1 MSDADYSPV
10 SSSHVRNAE
19 LNSIKIRR
27 HRAKLNT
34 SDSAD
39 DNLIGLALSGGGLR
53 SATFNLGLLQAFR
66 RYGLLRYIDYLSSV
80 SGGGYTAGY
89 LARAAHDKKDF
100 HGTSPI
106 DRDGAV
112 DGSIRLTDHRS
123 YRDCGNYLRRPIE

>member
-1 MSDADYSPV
+1 MTIDDHSPI
-10 SSSHVRNAE
+10 SSGEVRKLE
-19 LNSIKIRR
+19 LESIQRR
-27 HRAKLNT
+27 RDKAGLSMT
-34 SDSAD
+34 GSPD
-39 DNLIGLALSGGGLR
+39 DNLVGLALSGGGLR

-123 YRDCGNYLRRPIE
+123 YRD